1 MIPRRLRSIRTR
13 LLVALMSMTL
23 LTLSMATILSAAMDL
38 KLFRDHL
45 LRDLRVLAAVVGD
58 NCTSALVFNSPETAE
73 RYLATLAREY
83 QIREA
88 VLENAAGQTFVDWRP
103 EPETT
108 RGAEPWTA
116 SARGRLPG
124 STLSE
129 VEIVQ
134 PLLFDGR
141 LIGRLVL
148 HVRLDELLRQFW
160 LYVLFGGLLAL
171 LTLGVTFVVA
181 VRLQGRIAR
190 PILRLTARTR
200 EISRQREIAPSAAAL
215 DSTDELATLVHDFEA
230 MLQRIEEREEA
241 LRQHVEA
248 LDGAN
253 AKLRALAMD
262 LARLEATE
270 KRRLAGELHD
280 SPMQKLALA
289 QLQIASGAQRD
300 GADEESRQQLDAG
313 LDLMRE
319 AIEELR
325 TLQFELSPPI
335 LHQKGLA
342 AALDWLAT
350 STQARWGIRLCGT
363 IDPNVPEPGWEA
375 SAILFQCARELVYN
389 LIKHSGAT
397 QGAIR
402 ARVDSGELVILI
414 EDNGRG
420 VGRDVLPAPAG
431 DRTGYGL
438 YSVRERLELLGGT
451 LELTDRHPGTLA
463 AMRLPLSALS
473 GMTGAATET
482 DRAGYPA

>member
-23 LTLSMATILSAAMDL
+23 LTLAMATILSAVMDL

-58 NCTSALVFNSPETAE
+58 NCTSALVFDSPETAR
-73 RYLATLAREY
+73 RYLATLTREY

-88 VLENAAGQTFVDWRP
+88 VLENAAGEIFVDWRP
-103 EPETT
+103 EPAT
-108 RGAEPWTA
+108 RAEPWTA
-116 SARGRLPG
+116 SARGWLPG

-134 PLLFDGR
+134 PLRFDDR
-141 LIGRLVL
+141 LIGRLIL

-160 LYVLFGGLLAL
+160 LYVLFGGLLAV
-171 LTLGVTFVVA
+171 LTLGVAFVVA
-181 VRLQGRIAR
+181 VRLQGLIAR
-190 PILRLTARTR
+190 PIQRLTARTR
-200 EISRQREIAPSAAAL
+200 EISRQRQIAPSADTL

-241 LRQHVEA
+241 LRQHVVA
-248 LDGAN
+248 LDRAN
-253 AKLRALAMD
+253 AKLRGLAMD
-262 LARLEATE
+262 LARLETTE

-313 LDLMRE
+313 LELMRE

-342 AALDWLAT
+342 AALDWLAA
-350 STQARWGIRLCGT
+350 STQARWGIRLCCT
-363 IDPNVPEPGWEA
+363 IDSNIPEPGWEV

-397 QGAIR
+397 QGTMR
-402 ARVDSGELVILI
+402 ARADSAEFAILI
-414 EDNGRG
+414 EDNGCG
-420 VGRDVLPAPAG
+420 GARDVLSARVG
-431 DRTGYGL
+431 DCTGYGL

-463 AMRLPLSALS
+463 AMRLPLNALS
-473 GMTGAATET
+473 GMRGAATET
-482 DRAGYPA
+482 DRA